1 MKNVKYYLEY
11 LATRFLY
18 TLVRLLPLQIIRVFG
33 HGLARLAFNVLKIRR
48 RHMQENLK
56 HAFPQKSD
64 SELERVAFHT
74 YKNFLTSLL
83 EYIYLT
89 APGKNRLEKLVQV
102 QNADLLDATVKA
114 SGGVIL
120 LTAHFGGWETA
131 GAWLSI
137 KGYQI
142 TYMYRKPK
150 NPYIAKL
157 LLQTRE
163 ASDMNMI
170 EKGAGIR
177 PFLQALQSDEPICLL
192 ADQDGGRKGI
202 FVDFMGRPAS
212 TPVGPA
218 VLANKTGAPII
229 FFILYRDSAN
239 ALHLNFEKIE
249 YEIEGLEKEAAV
261 RAIVIAYTRQLEKWI
276 YKYPDQWF
284 WMHRRWMTKEKK
296 SQK

>member
-1 MKNVKYYLEY
+1 
-11 LATRFLY
+11 
-18 TLVRLLPLQIIRVFG
+18 
-33 HGLARLAFNVLKIRR
+33 
-48 RHMQENLK
+48 MQENLK